1 MKDHTVALQ
10 LIILAWHG
18 SGKAHRHAG
27 EIFSDGLHMISD
39 LLLFLANGLHHAGQA
54 GLDDAAGHGQIQAD
68 VPGGVAH
75 EQTVAALQQHARLVG
90 EEVRQVGG
98 LRQAL
103 AQAGII
109 PGVTHSC
116 S

>member
-1 MKDHTVALQ
+1 ME
-10 LIILAWHG
+10 
-18 SGKAHRHAG
+18 SGRGIVVMLYKELTR
-27 EIFSDGLHMISD
+27 ISRVSSF
-39 LLLFLANGLHHAGQA
+39 LLSANRLLRLFLTDGLHHAGQT

-75 EQTVAALQQHARLVG
+75 EQAVAALQQHARLVG

-103 AQAGII
+103 AQAGMML
-109 PGVTHSC
+109 GVTHSC

>member
-18 SGKAHRHAG
+18 GGKAHRHAG

-54 GLDDAAGHGQIQAD
+54 GLNDAAGHGQIQAD

-98 LRQAL
+98 LRQTL